1 MKIDK
6 NIPIPE
12 AKNDHRKSVNWA
24 LFEVNDSV
32 LFENTTRKQIESKV
46 ISARQ
51 YLFRNKIEG
60 TFTYRKE
67 GTGFRIWRVEV

>member
-6 NIPIPE
+6 NVPIPE
-12 AKNDHRKSVNWA
+12 SKNDSRKRIKWG
-24 LFEVNDSV
+24 LFEINDSV

-46 ISARQ
+46 ISGRK
-51 YLFRNKIEG
+51 YLFMNKIEG
-60 TFTYRKE
+60 TFTYRQE